1 MEIEARVCDDEVMLV
16 ESRESSV
23 QVKRVLPGFCALALL
38 AVGGMGGRAV
48 WNSARVSEATSLHS
62 HHHWHDYWYNY
73 WHGDSRYSTD
83 YWQNFHER
91 YPRFDELGCS
101 WDGHDCGQ
109 SRCCARQGSRCYVK
123 DSRWASCNETC
134 LSFTKWEGSY
144 HHGHWVHTH
153 YPVWDCT
160 DITAETLAVDAHAER
175 EEVDADVVE
184 AQEVEAVA
192 APQAVE
198 AQAVAFHHAPER
210 YPPPPEF
217 WPSPEYYTATA
228 YGGCQEDGLD
238 CRYSRCC
245 ARQGSRCF
253 VKDDRWASCNESC
266 FSFTQWEGHHR
277 HGHWK
282 RTNFPVWDCTDIT
295 EEA

>member
-1 MEIEARVCDDEVMLV
+1 MGH
-16 ESRESSV
+16 SSDV
-23 QVKRVLPGFCALALL
+23 
-38 AVGGMGGRAV
+38 
-48 WNSARVSEATSLHS
+48 TSLYS
-62 HHHWHDYWYNY
+62 HTSNGY
-73 WHGDSRYSTD
+73 WHGWSN
-83 YWQNFHER
+83 YWGGHHHDHSDFWSHYLDR
-91 YPRFDELGCS
+91 YPRFDQSGCS
-101 WDGHDCGQ
+101 WDGHEC
-109 SRCCARQGSRCYVK
+109 SATRCCARQGSRCYVK
-123 DSRWASCNETC
+123 DARWASCNETC

-160 DITAETLAVDAHAER
+160 DITAETQAVDAHAET

-192 APQAVE
+192 TPQAV
-198 AQAVAFHHAPER
+198 ARVAVPER

-266 FSFTQWEGHHR
+266 S
-277 HGHWK
+277 
-282 RTNFPVWDCTDIT
+282 P
-295 EEA
+295 